1 MQDNQSS
8 NPDASNGNL
17 RNQLIFMDSPGDSPA
32 TKLEEKPRKSFPKS
46 TFAKTNEFSPK
57 NATNSN

>member
-8 NPDASNGNL
+8 NPDASNGNI
-17 RNQLIFMDSPGDSPA
+17 RNQLIFMDSPGDSPE
-32 TKLEEKPRKSFPKS
+32 TKVEERPWQPIPKS